1 MYICNEIKQ
10 QKFFK
15 YEYFKDNETELR
27 KISGKRC
34 H

>member
-1 MYICNEIKQ
+1 MKLNNKN
-10 QKFFK
+10 FFK